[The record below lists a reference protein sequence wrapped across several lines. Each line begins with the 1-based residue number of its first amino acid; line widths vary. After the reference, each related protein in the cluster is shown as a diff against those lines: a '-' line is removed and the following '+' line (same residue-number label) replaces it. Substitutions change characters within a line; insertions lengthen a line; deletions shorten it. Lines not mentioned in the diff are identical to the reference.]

1 LQVELS
7 RSASVKAITPT
18 NLQNKMKQNSVKY
31 WTNESRKGKRDWSWS
46 RAKARIT
53 NKSASAS
60 KSPARLK
67 KAKTTSNAKDWIA
80 QMGDDSAPRVMNYKT
95 ETVRYV

>member
-1 LQVELS
+1 
-7 RSASVKAITPT
+7 
-18 NLQNKMKQNSVKY
+18 MKQNSVKY
-31 WTNESRKGKRDWSWS
+31 WTNDSRKGKQDWSWS

-67 KAKTTSNAKDWIA
+67 KAKTTSKAKDWIA
-80 QMGDDSAPRVMNYKT
+80 SMGDDARVINIQT

>member
-1 LQVELS
+1 
-7 RSASVKAITPT
+7 
-18 NLQNKMKQNSVKY
+18 MKQNSVKY
-31 WTNESRKGKRDWSWS
+31 WTNKSCKSKNDWSWS

-53 NKSASAS
+53 NKSVG

-67 KAKTTSNAKDWIA
+67 KAKTIPNAKDWIA
-80 QMGDDSAPRVMNYKT
+80 QMGDDSAPRVINYRS

>member
-1 LQVELS
+1 MQVELS

-67 KAKTTSNAKDWIA
+67 KAKTIKPAKDWIA
-80 QMGDDSAPRVMNYKT
+80 SMGEDARVISIQT

>member
-1 LQVELS
+1 
-7 RSASVKAITPT
+7 
-18 NLQNKMKQNSVKY
+18 MKQNSVKY
-31 WTNESRKGKRDWSWS
+31 WTNDSRKGKRDWSWS

-53 NKSASAS
+53 NKSVG

-67 KAKTTSNAKDWIA
+67 KAKTIKPAKDWIA
-80 QMGDDSAPRVMNYKT
+80 SMGDDARVINIKT

>member
-1 LQVELS
+1 MQVGPS
-7 RSASVKAITPT
+7 RGASVKAITPT

-31 WTNESRKGKRDWSWS
+31 WTNDSRKGKQDWSWS

-53 NKSASAS
+53 NKPARAS
-60 KSPARLK
+60 KANASRTKQSKP
-67 KAKTTSNAKDWIA
+67 AKDWISS
-80 QMGDDSAPRVMNYKT
+80 MGDDARVITIQT